1 MEELF
6 EEYPKLPKNI
16 RQIGEREEAAK
27 IYVED
32 YVNTYLRRL
41 YPEPGKLLR
50 VGILLG
56 NLEVHE
62 GVPFIF
68 VDGALEMEEAS
79 VDGERI
85 LLSDEV
91 WKKAYDDMGR
101 CFPKSEILG
110 WFLCAGPGV
119 SLNPISY
126 WNQHGEYFP
135 GKYKLLYLNHTTD
148 VDESL
153 YMTSIE
159 GFYRLGGYCI
169 YYERNQC
176 MQDYMV
182 MRRDVRR
189 IENGVDDS
197 AARNY
202 KLILQEKKG
211 EVNRKKSM
219 HMMYGVSSFLLV
231 LVIAG
236 GVTMMNNYDK
246 MKNMEV
252 AIANLSENVVGI
264 PANPKAED
272 PIKEAEPTKGIVVEH
287 IQGGVSMTEAQT
299 EGTAPPGTEAA
310 VTGAGQENNAAG
322 STAASPEQGSPSS
335 GGQLPGGQ
343 PPDSQTSAGQPFG
356 GQKPDSQT
364 SAGQPFGGHE
374 QDSQPSGSQP
384 SGSLNAGSQ
393 DLTPSQETT
402 EAESKASDEG
412 RAESKPAK
420 EQASETKPESE
431 KAKDETVSIET
442 REVKSSAAD
451 EEAAAAAGRFHIV
464 EAGETLYSIC
474 LKQYHS
480 VSKVEEICELNQIED
495 PDKITIGQ
503 KLILP

>member
-1 MEELF
+1 MDELY

-68 VDGALEMEEAS
+68 VDGALEMEEAG

-85 LLSDEV
+85 VLSDEV

-119 SLNPISY
+119 NLNPISY
-126 WNQHGEYFP
+126 WNQHTEYFP

-153 YMTSIE
+153 FMTSIE

-182 MRRDVRR
+182 LRRDVRR
-189 IENGVDDS
+189 IETGVDDS

-211 EVNRKKSM
+211 EANHKKSM

-246 MKNMEV
+246 MKTMEV

-264 PANPKAED
+264 PSNPKAED
-272 PIKEAEPTKGIVVEH
+272 PIKDASPTKGVIVEH
-287 IQGGVSMTEAQT
+287 IQGGVAMTEAQT
-299 EGTAPPGTEAA
+299 EGTAPPGTETA
-310 VTGAGQENNAAG
+310 VTAPSQENG
-322 STAASPEQGSPSS
+322 STAVPPEQGS
-335 GGQLPGGQ
+335 Q
-343 PPDSQTSAGQPFG
+343 PAAGQPTKSPAPG
-356 GQKPDSQT
+356 SQT
-364 SAGQPFGGHE
+364 
-374 QDSQPSGSQP
+374 SGSQP
-384 SGSLNAGSQ
+384 SGSLNSESQ
-393 DLTPSQETT
+393 SAAQT
-402 EAESKASDEG
+402 EAESKASAEG
-412 RAESKPAK
+412 QAESKPSGEAGT
-420 EQASETKPESE
+420 ETKPASE

-442 REVKSSAAD
+442 REAKSTAAD
-451 EEAAAAAGRFHIV
+451 EEAAAAAGRVHIV

-474 LKQYHS
+474 LKKYQS
-480 VSKVEEICELNQIED
+480 VSRVDEICELNQIED
-495 PDKITIGQ
+495 PDKITVGQ

>member
-50 VGILLG
+50 IGILLG

-79 VDGERI
+79 VEGEKI

-101 CFPKSEILG
+101 CFPKSEVLG
-110 WFLCAGPGV
+110 WFLCAGPGM

-126 WNQHGEYFP
+126 WNQHTEYFP

-182 MRRDVRR
+182 LRRDVRR

-246 MKNMEV
+246 MKTMEV

-272 PIKEAEPTKGIVVEH
+272 PIKEAEPTKGVIVEH

-299 EGTAPPGTEAA
+299 EGTAPPGTDAA
-310 VTGAGQENNAAG
+310 VTGASQENGNAAAG
-322 STAASPEQGSPSS
+322 TADKTEQESRPAGNQTPEVQPSS
-335 GGQLPGGQ
+335 QAPG
-343 PPDSQTSAGQPFG
+343 SQT
-356 GQKPDSQT
+356 
-364 SAGQPFGGHE
+364 
-374 QDSQPSGSQP
+374 SGSQP
-384 SGSLNAGSQ
+384 SGSQSSDSQ
-393 DLTPSQETT
+393 SQT
-402 EAESKASDEG
+402 EAESKASNEG
-412 RAESKPAK
+412 QTETKPAG
-420 EQASETKPESE
+420 EQAGAQTKPASET
-431 KAKDETVSIET
+431 AKDETVSIET
-442 REVKSSAAD
+442 REAKAPATD
-451 EEAAAAAGRFHIV
+451 EEAAAAAGRVHIV
-464 EAGETLYSIC
+464 EAGETLYSIS
-474 LKQYHS
+474 LKQYQS
-480 VSKVEEICELNQIED
+480 VSKVEEICKLNQIDD
-495 PDKITIGQ
+495 PDKITVGQ

>member
-68 VDGALEMEEAS
+68 VDGALEMEEAG
-79 VDGERI
+79 VEGERI
-85 LLSDEV
+85 LISDEV

-110 WFLCAGPGV
+110 WFLCAGPGM
-119 SLNPISY
+119 SLNPINY
-126 WNQHGEYFP
+126 WNQHTEYFP

-148 VDESL
+148 VDESM

-182 MRRDVRR
+182 LRRDVRR
-189 IENGVDDS
+189 IETGVDDS

-246 MKNMEV
+246 MKTMEV

-272 PIKEAEPTKGIVVEH
+272 PIKEVKPTKGVIVEH

-299 EGTAPPGTEAA
+299 EGTAPPGTDAA
-310 VTGAGQENNAAG
+310 VTGASQENGNAAAGTAVNTEQESQPAGGETQAVQPSGQDPGSQAAG
-322 STAASPEQGSPSS
+322 SQ
-335 GGQLPGGQ
+335 
-343 PPDSQTSAGQPFG
+343 SQTPGQT
-356 GQKPDSQT
+356 Q
-364 SAGQPFGGHE
+364 
-374 QDSQPSGSQP
+374 
-384 SGSLNAGSQ
+384 
-393 DLTPSQETT
+393 T
-402 EAESKASDEG
+402 EAESKASN
-412 RAESKPAK
+412 ESQTETKPAG
-420 EQASETKPESE
+420 EQAGAQTKPASET
-431 KAKDETVSIET
+431 AKDETVSIET
-442 REVKSSAAD
+442 REAKAPAAD
-451 EEAAAAAGRFHIV
+451 EEAAAAAGRIHIV
-464 EAGETLYSIC
+464 EAGETLYSIS
-474 LKQYHS
+474 LKQYQS
-480 VSKVEEICELNQIED
+480 VSKVEEICELNQIDD
-495 PDKITIGQ
+495 PDKITVGQ